1 MSITFCIHI
10 KLVSIQQIVVSFF
23 LEIFSFHLLVI
34 PSNHFQYFS
43 HYPFHICFP
52 VRMEISIGSVN
63 ESFLEHLHWLQKAF
77 DIFSSVWLCMWGILQ
92 GVFDSCHSTHIQWDM
107 FLKQTGGYLYTLLH
121 QRGRRSLFQS
131 QTLVGTVKARH
142 SRCMFKECEGGI

>member
-23 LEIFSFHLLVI
+23 LEIFSLI
-34 PSNHFQYFS
+34 ISS
-43 HYPFHICFP
+43 TFHIILFIF
-52 VRMEISIGSVN
+52 V
-63 ESFLEHLHWLQKAF
+63 FLYEWKLALAQLTSHFWNIYTGCKKHLT
-77 DIFSSVWLCMWGILQ
+77 FSSVWLCMWGIIQ